1 MTRMRAPFSSFSLWL
16 SDLSSVKIWD
26 SRREKDSIL
35 EAYNVI
41 TFLYTQ
47 WDVCE
52 SFRWYSDSV
61 HHQDCPLSWW
71 IASSTTNNTRTVLR
85 WSLRAEL
92 WGHASRGLDHAGEEW
107 QYMFFCFVFCFFA
120 RKKWKS
126 MEWKS
131 KRETPR
137 EGQFSKSRSLV
148 SRGAMTKN
156 NHPLCQSISP
166 LLQTNNNPLL

>member
-61 HHQDCPLSWW
+61 HHQDYPLSWW

-107 QYMFFCFVFCFFA
+107 QYMFWGFFCTEKV
-120 RKKWKS
+120 KEHGVKVK
-126 MEWKS
+126 E
-131 KRETPR
+131 RETQR

-166 LLQTNNNPLL
+166 LLETNNNPLL